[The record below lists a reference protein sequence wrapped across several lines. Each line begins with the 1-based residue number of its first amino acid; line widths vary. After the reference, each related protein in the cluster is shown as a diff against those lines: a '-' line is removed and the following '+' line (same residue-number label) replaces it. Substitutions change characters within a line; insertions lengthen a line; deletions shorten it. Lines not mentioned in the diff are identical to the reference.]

1 MKIDVAKHISELLYE
16 KEKVIIPNLG
26 SFCSAYKPADTEKYG
41 NISPPSKEVYFDEA
55 LRGYDE
61 VLVRHIA
68 DKNQI
73 SYDAAK
79 SEVESF
85 VYDVKNKIVSNAVFI
100 ANIGR
105 LYLDVHNSIVLA
117 PSSVNF
123 LEDAF
128 GLPKVSYYPVS
139 RRYEE
144 NNMAVQAEPEVKQKN
159 SIITFFSNLW
169 NDKSIRAVLIT
180 VVVLMIAIP
189 QLSKL
194 SKPENKSVSP
204 MIIEDNQDVIDR
216 EKSLKPLEKT
226 AITDDIED
234 GEEVVSSEKSVVIEK
249 AEIINPVRT
258 VVNLKESAVR
268 NEEAEESVEDNK
280 KEEESIEVKVDEPK
294 TVLPTPRPAITYSK
308 RREYI
313 FSVGVFSVKEFAV
326 TAARDIRKAGY
337 ATYVKDIEGSYRVGI
352 KVTCEPSEVDDEL
365 VKIKK
370 EFPQAWLMNRD

>member
-16 KEKVIIPNLG
+16 REKVIIPNLG
-26 SFCSAYKPADTEKYG
+26 SFCSSYKPADTERYG

-55 LRGYDE
+55 LRGADE
-61 VLVRHIA
+61 VLIQHIA
-68 DKNQI
+68 EKNQI
-73 SYDAAK
+73 SHEVAK

-85 VYDVKNKIVSNAVFI
+85 VYDVKNSIVSNAVVV

-105 LYLDVHNSIVLA
+105 LYLDTHNSIVLA

-144 NNMAVQAEPEVKQKN
+144 NNTIVQSESEEKQK
-159 SIITFFSNLW
+159 SPIVAFFSNLW
-169 NDKSIRAVLIT
+169 NDKSIRAVLVT
-180 VVVLMIAIP
+180 VVILVIAIP

-194 SKPENKSVSP
+194 SKPKSKSVSP
-204 MIIEDNQDVIDR
+204 MIIEDNQDVVDK

-226 AITDDIED
+226 TGTDDIED
-234 GEEVVSSEKSVVIEK
+234 MDEVVSSEKSFVIEK
-249 AEIINPVRT
+249 AEIINPTSTIVS
-258 VVNLKESAVR
+258 LKEHKEIS
-268 NEEAEESVEDNK
+268 EETKKSLEDNN
-280 KEEESIEVKVDEPK
+280 KEEENIEAKVEEPK
-294 TVLPTPRPAITYSK
+294 IVTPTPLPSTTYSK
-308 RREYI
+308 RKEYI

-326 TAARDIRKAGY
+326 TTARDIRKAGY

-352 KVTCEPSEVDDEL
+352 KVTCEPSEVDYEL
-365 VKIKK
+365 EKIKI